1 MGYMS
6 PSMKIEG
13 VFVFMNHHQNLEA
26 SWAGLIASGS
36 MLICD
41 GRCGVLGS
49 MLIYELYEYN
59 E

>member
-1 MGYMS
+1 MS

-49 MLIYELYEYN
+49 MLICELYEYN